1 MTEEVRER
9 LTLLT
14 AESKKEDKG
23 DEHEQGGGCNCYK
36 EREPS
41 LLLENE
47 APEMTKT
54 PNSGSIFK
62 YIYQELTWGQRSLP
76 KNDDIYKERCEKVYT
91 FIRAPGKI
99 ESFMFY
105 GLLCCLDIFISLF
118 TLLPLRCI
126 VNAIKT
132 VLWPIRRFLL
142 GPRQF
147 FFQSQVIDFVKVT
160 LVLLTAM
167 APWSPLVFSNTSV
180 IYHTIRGQELIK
192 LYIIYNMLEVA
203 DRLIASVGQDTM
215 DSFFWCLTHPRPM
228 RLILHTI
235 FAILYMFVHSFI
247 MLLQATTLNVAF
259 NNHNKVLLLIMMSNN
274 FIEIKGSVF
283 KKFEKNNLFQVTC
296 ADVRERFH
304 LFWLLYI
311 VLIRNLSQRDW
322 SVEAIEDILPYMAL
336 ILGTEFIIDWMKHS
350 FIIKFNNLS
359 VDIYPEYKLI
369 IAQEFI
375 RARNPANCIEH
386 ADLISRRMAFSPLPL
401 AAVVIRM
408 SKISLFSM
416 LKGPTGIKIVIMLFL
431 NLFLLKL
438 ITGLLLMVKSEPYLS
453 SDASTN
459 NAPTSP
465 NTQVPPGSGTQKN
478 KLADLVDP
486 YTQLKRNRSVH
497 QLKKED
503 PETKP
508 ATTQAD
514 CCK

>member
-9 LTLLT
+9 LNLL
-14 AESKKEDKG
+14 AENSKEDS
-23 DEHEQGGGCNCYK
+23 DHDNCNCYK
-36 EREPS
+36 ERQRVEKPPPKPS
-41 LLLENE
+41 
-47 APEMTKT
+47 A
-54 PNSGSIFK
+54 GSIFG

-105 GLLCCLDIFISLF
+105 GLLCCFDIFISLF

-126 VNAIKT
+126 VTALKT
-132 VLWPIRRFLL
+132 VLWPIRRFFY
-142 GPRQF
+142 GDPSCPRKL
-147 FFQSQVIDFVKVT
+147 FFQSQVIDFVKVS
-160 LVLLTAM
+160 LVLMTAM

-215 DSFFWCLTHPRPM
+215 DSFFWCLTHPKPM
-228 RLILHTI
+228 RLIMHTA
-235 FAILYMFVHSFI
+235 FAILYMFIHSFI

-322 SVEAIEDILPYMAL
+322 SLEAVEDILPYMAL

-369 IAQEFI
+369 LAQEFI

-386 ADLISRRMAFSPLPL
+386 SDLISRRMAFSPLPL

-416 LKGPTGIKIVIMLFL
+416 LSGSTGIKIVIMLFL
-431 NLFLLKL
+431 NMFLLKL
-438 ITGLLLMVKSEPYLS
+438 ISGLLLMVKSEPYLNS
-453 SDASTN
+453 EPAGS
-459 NAPTSP
+459 APSSP
-465 NTQVPPGSGTQKN
+465 NSQVPSGTSKN

-486 YTQLKRNRSVH
+486 YTQLKRNRSLH
-497 QLKKED
+497 QIKRDENDGTSEKVQKSK
-503 PETKP
+503 T
-508 ATTQAD
+508 
-514 CCK
+514 